1 MKNAMQLK
9 AYVKNIAK
17 EKDIS
22 AQLVLQNYMLERY
35 LERVSLS
42 EYRDKYIIKGGFLI
56 ASLVGLESRAT
67 MDLDATIKGYPVNED
82 SIRSMVESIISVP
95 VDDGISFQI
104 KDIGLIR
111 EDDEYGG
118 IRVSLNANYEKMAVP
133 LKLDITTGDKI
144 TPGEIEYSYKLMM
157 EERSISILSYN
168 LSTILAEKLETV
180 VSRGDQNTRPRDYY
194 DIFILSKLQDK
205 NIEIDTL
212 RDALIAT
219 SEKRGSKE
227 IMENYEEIIKDVSE
241 NEVMNQRW
249 NDYRKDFSYAS
260 EIEFKDACER
270 VITILDRI
278 ALS

>member
-1 MKNAMQLK
+1 MLK
-9 AYVKNIAK
+9 TSRKKRI
-17 EKDIS
+17 
-22 AQLVLQNYMLERY
+22 Y
-35 LERVSLS
+35 LLSLCF
-42 EYRDKYIIKGGFLI
+42 RI
-56 ASLVGLESRAT
+56 
-67 MDLDATIKGYPVNED
+67 
-82 SIRSMVESIISVP
+82 
-95 VDDGISFQI
+95 
-104 KDIGLIR
+104 
-111 EDDEYGG
+111 
-118 IRVSLNANYEKMAVP
+118 
-133 LKLDITTGDKI
+133 
-144 TPGEIEYSYKLMM
+144 
-157 EERSISILSYN
+157 ISILSYN

-241 NEVMNQRW
+241 NGVMNQRW

-260 EIEFKDACER
+260 EIEFRDACER
-270 VITILDRI
+270 VITILNRI

>member
-1 MKNAMQLK
+1 
-9 AYVKNIAK
+9 
-17 EKDIS
+17 
-22 AQLVLQNYMLERY
+22 
-35 LERVSLS
+35 
-42 EYRDKYIIKGGFLI
+42 
-56 ASLVGLESRAT
+56 
-67 MDLDATIKGYPVNED
+67 
-82 SIRSMVESIISVP
+82 MVESIISVP

-241 NEVMNQRW
+241 NGVMNQRW

>member
-227 IMENYEEIIKDVSE
+227 IMVNYEGIIRDVSV

-270 VITILDRI
+270 VITILNRI

>member
-118 IRVSLNANYEKMAVP
+118 NRVSLNANYEKMAVP

-144 TPGEIEYSYKLMM
+144 TPGEIEYSYKIMM

-194 DIFILSKLQDK
+194 DIFILTKLQDK
-205 NIEIDTL
+205 NIVIDTL

-219 SEKRGSKE
+219 SEKRGYKE
-227 IMENYEEIIKDVSE
+227 IMVNYEGIIRDVSE

-270 VITILDRI
+270 VITILNRI
-278 ALS
+278 SIS

>member
-180 VSRGDQNTRPRDYY
+180 VSRGNQNTRPRDYY
-194 DIFILSKLQDK
+194 DIFILTKLQDK
-205 NIEIDTL
+205 NIVIDTL

-227 IMENYEEIIKDVSE
+227 IMVNYEGIIRDVSE